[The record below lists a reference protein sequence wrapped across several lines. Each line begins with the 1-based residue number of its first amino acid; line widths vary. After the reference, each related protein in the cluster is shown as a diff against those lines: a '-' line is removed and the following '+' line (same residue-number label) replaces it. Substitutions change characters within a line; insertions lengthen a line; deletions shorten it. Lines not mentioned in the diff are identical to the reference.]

1 MIAKISTTQSYRNC
15 FKPRGRQVG
24 SMIDDIAGMLASK
37 IGLTADQA
45 KAIMPLVMKTLLQK
59 ADPTKASGMLS
70 ALPSGLTNIFSNDEK
85 KEFTTTQRDVSDE
98 EIVNEIDAKAGIND
112 KAKSRQAYQESMNIL
127 EGKFGKDALLGNVT
141 EKIKNVD
148 LNPFG

>member
-1 MIAKISTTQSYRNC
+1 
-15 FKPRGRQVG
+15 
-24 SMIDDIAGMLASK
+24 MIDDIAATLASK

-45 KAIMPLVMKTLLQK
+45 KVIVPLVMKTLLQK
-59 ADPTKASGMLS
+59 ADPRKASGMLS
-70 ALPSGLTNIFSNDEK
+70 ALPSGLTGIFSNDEK
-85 KEFTTTQRDVSDE
+85 KEFTTTQKQVSDE

-127 EGKFGKDALLGNVT
+127 EGKFGKDALLGNIT
-141 EKIKNVD
+141 EKVKNVD